1 MCATITYHDEDG
13 KLVVIQPIDT
23 TSKDGKTSLKWN
35 KKFSVNKTAMFK
47 KAQKFVDSEVVR
59 LMEDYTPMET
69 GATYKSA
76 TISSKIGSGE
86 IHQTTPQARFL
97 YYGKVM
103 VSPSTGSAWAKSGE
117 KKVILTHS
125 VTSATKNGMTTSTQ
139 AKELSYSQQRHPK
152 AGKMW
157 FEVMKSN
164 HKQDIKRGLKTY
176 LG

>member
-1 MCATITYHDEDG
+1 MCVITYHDENG
-13 KLVVIQPIDT
+13 KLVVIQPNDT
-23 TSKDGKTSLKWN
+23 TSKDGKASLKWN
-35 KKFSVNKTAMFK
+35 INFSANKTAVFR
-47 KAQKFVDSEVVR
+47 KAQKYVDSEVVR
-59 LMEDYTPMET
+59 LMEEYTPMET

-76 TISSKIGSGE
+76 TISTKIGSGE

-117 KKVILTHS
+117 KKIILTHS
-125 VTSATKNGMTTSTQ
+125 AVNATKGGMTTSTQ
-139 AKELSYSQQRHPK
+139 AKELSYSKQRHPK

-157 FEVMKSN
+157 FEVMKQH